1 MCVQHVSAVPIEA
14 RRVGS
19 PGAVVIGGC
28 EPLDVGAA
36 NELRSSGKTA
46 SVLNH

>member
-1 MCVQHVSAVPIEA
+1 MSAVPIEA
-14 RRVGS
+14 RSVGS
-19 PGAVVIGGC
+19 PGAVVRGSC

-36 NELRSSGKTA
+36 NELRSSGKAA